1 MLNSDDQPGDIG
13 QSDDDSLSETLMID
27 LSGLEAAEAAD
38 LEFDQLIRENQ
49 LEESHVAAPGLE
61 VLPPPESAGMNEWYM
76 HGVDHIR
83 RRNWHVASEA
93 FGRAIS
99 ADIGRS
105 EVRSARSMAY
115 LGYALMKSGRAQ
127 ESIAQYRGAID
138 IVPDMAGAHT
148 GLAAA
153 MLQVGDQAAAM
164 EALATAIRVVKDSV
178 GLNFNYG
185 NLLAAAG
192 QPDEAKAAFLAALA
206 QDQHHVPSLTNLGAL
221 HAKHDR
227 LDDAIDAFS
236 RACTASPRGAKR
248 AQYNMSLVLGRL
260 KQWDKAMQTLHALME
275 EHPDATRPR
284 ILAARILR
292 CAGRYLE
299 AIEVLDNYMEWPSRM
314 APACEMLG
322 LVHHDLG
329 NSDQAMAFW
338 NEALRA
344 DPAFVRV
351 HVHIARAHLRG
362 GAVSEAE
369 VAIMAAIELRPKRA
383 ASWSVSGQIDF
394 ARGRFDQAIESLERA
409 VELNPADAETQYWLG
424 RSHLSKGSMIGAL
437 RQCEQLESI
446 SQEHA
451 ARLRARMH

>member
-1 MLNSDDQPGDIG
+1 MLNSDDQPDDIG
-13 QSDDDSLSETLMID
+13 QSADDPLSESLMLD
-27 LSGLEAAEAAD
+27 LSGSGAVKAAD

-49 LEESHVAAPGLE
+49 LEESDVAAPGLE
-61 VLPPPESAGMNEWYM
+61 VLPPLESSGMNEWYTY
-76 HGVDHIR
+76 GVDHIR
-83 RRNWHVASEA
+83 RRKWHVASEA
-93 FGRAIS
+93 FERALS
-99 ADIGRS
+99 ADVGRNA
-105 EVRSARSMAY
+105 VRSARAMAC

-153 MLQVGDQAAAM
+153 MLRVGDQAAAIK
-164 EALATAIRVVKDSV
+164 ALAAAIRVVKNSV

-192 QPDEAKAAFLAALA
+192 QPEEAKAAFFAALA
-206 QDQHHVPSLTNLGAL
+206 QDEHHVPSLTNLGAL

-227 LDDAIDAFS
+227 LDDALDAFS
-236 RACTASPRGAKR
+236 RAYAAAPRR
-248 AQYNMSLVLGRL
+248 ARRARYNMSLVLGRL
-260 KQWDKAMQTLHALME
+260 KQWDEAMQTLRALME

-329 NSDQAMAFW
+329 NADQAMAFW
-338 NEALRA
+338 HEALRA
-344 DPAFVRV
+344 DPRFVRV
-351 HVHIARAHLRG
+351 HVHIARAHLHA
-362 GAVSEAE
+362 GAVLEAE
-369 VAIMAAIELRPKRA
+369 VAIRAAVELRPERA
-383 ASWSVSGQIDF
+383 ASWTVSGQIDF
-394 ARGRFDQAIESLERA
+394 AQGRFDQAIGSLERA
-409 VELNPADAETQYWLG
+409 VELNPADAEAQYWLG
-424 RSHLSKGSMIGAL
+424 RSHLSNGSMIGAI

-446 SQEHA
+446 SPQHA
-451 ARLRARMH
+451 ARLRARVY